1 MPAPFPDAAFD
12 THADPQATSAVGL
25 PGLRHRLSTRIISLS
40 LISLLVVLTMIGG
53 TLWLSWNLEGA
64 GAAINDAGS
73 VRMHAN
79 AVAIELTRA
88 RAHQP
93 HALAP
98 RIAQLDETLAQLR
111 RGDAKRPLFLPAV
124 PVIHDQLDRVA
135 RAWNE
140 RMKPLA
146 EQDIN
151 APDGTPLAYVA
162 ALSDFVAQANQLVRM
177 IEADNARKTDLL
189 RMSQAALAAI
199 ACMGT
204 VAVIYL
210 LYLWIILPVLTLQD
224 GLRRM
229 AAREFSLR
237 LPVTSRDEF
246 GTLSTGFN
254 RMAAELQELYRGLEA
269 RVAQKTAELA
279 RRNRDLETLYDIAAY
294 LNQPN

>member
-111 RGDAKRPLFLPAV
+111 RATPSGRCSCPPCQ
-124 PVIHDQLDRVA
+124 PSTTSWT
-135 RAWNE
+135 AWPG
-140 RMKPLA
+140 R
-146 EQDIN
+146 
-151 APDGTPLAYVA
+151 GT
-162 ALSDFVAQANQLVRM
+162 S
-177 IEADNARKTDLL
+177 
-189 RMSQAALAAI
+189 
-199 ACMGT
+199 G
-204 VAVIYL
+204 
-210 LYLWIILPVLTLQD
+210 
-224 GLRRM
+224 
-229 AAREFSLR
+229 
-237 LPVTSRDEF
+237 
-246 GTLSTGFN
+246 
-254 RMAAELQELYRGLEA
+254 
-269 RVAQKTAELA
+269 
-279 RRNRDLETLYDIAAY
+279 
-294 LNQPN
+294 